1 MRYMEDGR
9 LPLSNAAAERCAKS
23 YATVRKNMLFHDTSK
38 GARSAAIIKSLIDTA
53 AANNLDPELYL
64 VELLEHARDY
74 VDEPAR
80 AAEYMPWT
88 DKMQERCKNKT
99 RKEDLTDQYRT

>member
-1 MRYMEDGR
+1 MRYLEDGR

-23 YATVRKNMLFHDTSK
+23 YATIRKNMLFHDTSR

-64 VELLEHARDY
+64 TELLENARDY
-74 VDEPAR
+74 TNEPAR
-80 AAEYMPWT
+80 ASEYMPWT
-88 DKMQERCKNKT
+88 EKMQEKCKNKT
-99 RKEDLTDQYRT
+99 RKEDLSQ

>member
-1 MRYMEDGR
+1 MRYLEDGR

-23 YATVRKNMLFHDTSK
+23 YATVSKNMLFHDSSR

-53 AANNLDPELYL
+53 SENNLDPELYL
-64 VELLEHARDY
+64 TELLEHARDY
-74 VDEPAR
+74 VNEPAR

-88 DKMQERCKNKT
+88 DMMQERCRNKT
-99 RKEDLTDQYRT
+99 RTEDLRR